1 MNDSIGNGTRPQA
14 PVVIVGGGPVGL
26 LTALDLLRHGVR
38 PIIIEGDDGI
48 AWSSRAICISR
59 RSMEML
65 DRAGA
70 GDAFRSK
77 ALGWTRGQTYYRD
90 ELVFELEMPSPAWS
104 RHTPFVNLQQ
114 CFTEQFLLDALA
126 ATGHA
131 DIRWGTRVTALE
143 QTADGVRLG
152 LADGQAAGVLDAS
165 WVVAADGGRS
175 TCRDLLGLK
184 LKGTSYEGRYLIV
197 DIEIGRDRPVER
209 QVWFD
214 APSNPGS
221 TVILHVQPDRF
232 WRLDFQLAEGED
244 AEAALEDDSLRTRIA
259 GHLAMMGETA
269 PWRLHW
275 KSVYRAHCLTLDDY
289 RHGRVVFAGDAA
301 HLVPIFG
308 VRGLNSGLDDA
319 HNLGWKLALVAQG
332 RASPALLDSYT
343 QERLAA
349 ARENIAQGTKS
360 TWFMSPPTAGFA
372 LMRDAVLSLAG
383 RHPSLRPLI
392 NPRQATPL
400 TYAGSSLTTEGA
412 DLAGVPAG
420 DPLPNVP
427 APSPGR
433 PDAYLH
439 DLLAP
444 AGFTV
449 LAHLPSLPET
459 QMAELCDWC
468 RTAAAPVSVMG
479 IGGHPASGG
488 GPLDDTL
495 LPHRWPVILVRPD
508 EYVAA
513 RFTAVELGAL
523 DRALARAVGGE
534 TPAME
539 EAA

>member
-1 MNDSIGNGTRPQA
+1 MSEAIVSGATSQP

-38 PIIIEGDDGI
+38 PIIVEGDDGI

-70 GDAFRSK
+70 GNALRNK

-90 ELVFELEMPSPAWS
+90 ELVFELEMPSPAWV

-126 ATGHA
+126 VTGQA
-131 DIRWGTRVTALE
+131 DIRWGTRVTALR
-143 QTADGVRLG
+143 QTADGVCL
-152 LADGQAAGVLDAS
+152 DVINGQTPGVLEAS

-184 LKGTSYEGRYLIV
+184 LRGTSYEGRYLIV
-197 DIEIGRDRPVER
+197 DIEIDRDRTVER

-214 APSNPGS
+214 SPSNPGS

-232 WRLDFQLAEGED
+232 WRLDFQLLEGED
-244 AEAALEDDSLRTRIA
+244 ADAALEDGSLRTRIA
-259 GHLAMMGETA
+259 GHLAMMGEAA

-275 KSVYRAHCLTLDDY
+275 KSIYRAHCLTLDDY
-289 RHGRVVFAGDAA
+289 RHRRVVFAGDAA

-332 RASPALLDSYT
+332 HAGPALLDSYT

-372 LMRDAVLSLAG
+372 LMRDAVLSLAR

-400 TYAGSSLTTEGA
+400 TYSGSPLTTEDA
-412 DLAGVPAG
+412 DQAGVPAG

-433 PDAYLH
+433 PGAYLH

-449 LAHLPSLPET
+449 LAHLPSLPEA
-459 QMAELCDWC
+459 QVAELRGWC
-468 RTAAAPVSVMG
+468 RTAAAPVSVVG
-479 IGGHPASGG
+479 IGGDPASGD

-495 LPHRWPVILVRPD
+495 LPRRWPVILVRPD

-513 RFTAVELGAL
+513 RFTAVEIGAL
-523 DRALARAVGGE
+523 NRALTRAVGSGTLAVE
-534 TPAME
+534 D
-539 EAA
+539 AA

>member
-1 MNDSIGNGTRPQA
+1 MDGTVGNGAGSKP
-14 PVVIVGGGPVGL
+14 PVVVIGGGPVGL
-26 LTALDLLRHGVR
+26 LTALDLSRHGVQS
-38 PIIIEGDDGI
+38 IVIERDDEI
-48 AWSSRAICISR
+48 AWTSRAICISR

-70 GDAFRSK
+70 GEAFRRK

-90 ELVFELEMPSPAWS
+90 ELVFELDMPSPAWA

-114 CFTEQFLLDALA
+114 CFTEQFLLDALV

-131 DIRWGTRVTALE
+131 AIRWGTRVSALQ
-143 QTADGVRLG
+143 QTADGVRLEVT
-152 LADGQAAGVLDAS
+152 DGQTSGVLDAS

-197 DIEIGRDRPVER
+197 DIEIDRDRPVER

-214 APSNPGS
+214 SPSNPGS

-232 WRLDFQLAEGED
+232 WRLDFQLLDGED
-244 AEAALEDDSLRTRIA
+244 PDTALNDDSLRARIA
-259 GHLAMMGETA
+259 DHLTMMGETA
-269 PWRLHW
+269 SWRLHW
-275 KSVYRAHCLTLDDY
+275 KSIYRAHCLTLDDY
-289 RHGRVVFAGDAA
+289 RYGRVVFAGDAA

-332 RASPALLDSYT
+332 HAGPALLDSYT

-349 ARENIAQGTKS
+349 AQENIAQGTKS
-360 TWFMSPPTAGFA
+360 TWFMSPPSAGFA

-383 RHPSLRPLI
+383 RHSSLRPLI

-400 TYAGSSLTTEGA
+400 AYSASPLITA
-412 DLAGVPAG
+412 DADMAGVPAG
-420 DPLPNVP
+420 NPLPNLP
-427 APSPGR
+427 APSLAR

-449 LAHLPSLPET
+449 LAYLPSLPE
-459 QMAELCDWC
+459 AHIAVLRDWC
-468 RTAAAPVSVMG
+468 RNAAAPVSVVG
-479 IGGHPASGG
+479 FGEDPTSVA
-488 GPLDDTL
+488 GPLDDAL
-495 LPHRWPVILVRPD
+495 APRRWPVILVRPD

-513 RFTAVELGAL
+513 RFPAVDLGAL
-523 DRALARAVGGE
+523 DRALMRAAGRGI
-534 TPAME
+534 AIME
-539 EAA
+539 QAA